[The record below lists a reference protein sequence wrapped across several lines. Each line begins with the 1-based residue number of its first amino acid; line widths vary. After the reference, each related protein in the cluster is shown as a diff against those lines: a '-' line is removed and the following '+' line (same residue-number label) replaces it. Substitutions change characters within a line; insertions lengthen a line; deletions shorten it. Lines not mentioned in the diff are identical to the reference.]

1 MRRGCVR
8 LAGACLALLAAACA
22 ENAPVADT
30 ETGSLLITNA
40 RLVDLSGETPSILDE
55 ASLLVRDGRIA
66 AIGDASARFEAPQV
80 IDAEGRTITPGLADM
95 HVHVWDE
102 AELGAYMSYGVTTI
116 RNLSGMPFHLDL
128 AREIDAG
135 ERIGP
140 RLLTS
145 GPILNSAGP
154 NAQLNHKM
162 VEDTDAARAAVD
174 WQAQAGFT
182 RIKVY
187 SNLRPE
193 AYAAILEAARAH
205 GMAVTG
211 HTPEGERRPGMPLT
225 EAFDIPFEDILDDGF
240 ETIEHVESIVWHGL
254 RSRHDEAAA
263 RALARKIVAAGV
275 PVTPT
280 RVAHRNLLR
289 MAETRGDAGRRE
301 GMDLLN
307 PFVQAMEQPV
317 KDRWAN
323 SSSSRLA
330 ENVAFQ
336 ARVTGIFNE
345 EGVLLVAGSDA
356 GIFINVPGQSLVD
369 ELALLVDAG
378 LEPYEALQTAT
389 WNAALIL
396 GEEARHGCMA
406 NGCAADL
413 VMYTCDP
420 LQDIACVGD
429 LMAVVRAGRWLSR
442 DDLFALREAAK
453 RHDIARTQ
461 ANLMAGLQAQGTPLP
476 EIPGRPA
483 AQ

>member
-1 MRRGCVR
+1 MPRGCVR
-8 LAGACLALLAAACA
+8 LSGVCLALLVAGCV
-22 ENAPVADT
+22 ENAPVAKT

-40 RLVDLSGETPSILDE
+40 RLVDLSGDTPAIRE
-55 ASLLVRDGRIA
+55 GASLLVRDWRIA
-66 AIGDASARFEAPQV
+66 AISDAPAGFEAPQV
-80 IDAEGRTITPGLADM
+80 IDADGRIVTPGLADM

-102 AELGAYMSYGVTTI
+102 AELGAYLSYGVTTV

-135 ERIGP
+135 ERAGP

-154 NAQLNHKM
+154 NAQPNHKL
-162 VEDTDAARAAVD
+162 VEDADAARGAVD
-174 WQAQAGFT
+174 WQAEAGFK

-187 SNLRPE
+187 SNLRAD
-193 AYAAILEAARAH
+193 AYAATLEAARAH
-205 GMAVTG
+205 GMTVTG

-263 RALARKIVAAGV
+263 RALARKIAAAGV
-275 PVTPT
+275 PVTAT
-280 RVAHRNLLR
+280 RVAHHNLLR
-289 MAETRGDAGRRE
+289 MAETRGEAGRRE
-301 GMDLLN
+301 GMELLN

-317 KDRWAN
+317 KDYWAH
-323 SSSSRLA
+323 SPSGRLA
-330 ENVAFQ
+330 ENDAFQ
-336 ARVTGIFNE
+336 ARMTGILNE

-369 ELALLVDAG
+369 ELALLVEAG
-378 LEPYEALQTAT
+378 LTPYEALQAAT

-406 NGCAADL
+406 EGCAADL
-413 VMYTCDP
+413 VIYACDP
-420 LQDIACVGD
+420 LEDIACSAD
-429 LMAVVRAGRWLSR
+429 LMGVVRAGEWLSR
-442 DDLFALREAAK
+442 DDLSALRETAK
-453 RHDIARTQ
+453 RHDTARTQ

>member
-1 MRRGCVR
+1 
-8 LAGACLALLAAACA
+8 
-22 ENAPVADT
+22 
-30 ETGSLLITNA
+30 
-40 RLVDLSGETPSILDE
+40 
-55 ASLLVRDGRIA
+55 
-66 AIGDASARFEAPQV
+66 
-80 IDAEGRTITPGLADM
+80 
-95 HVHVWDE
+95 
-102 AELGAYMSYGVTTI
+102 
-116 RNLSGMPFHLDL
+116 
-128 AREIDAG
+128 
-135 ERIGP
+135 
-140 RLLTS
+140 
-145 GPILNSAGP
+145 
-154 NAQLNHKM
+154 
-162 VEDTDAARAAVD
+162 
-174 WQAQAGFT
+174 
-182 RIKVY
+182 
-187 SNLRPE
+187 
-193 AYAAILEAARAH
+193 
-205 GMAVTG
+205 
-211 HTPEGERRPGMPLT
+211 
-225 EAFDIPFEDILDDGF
+225 
-240 ETIEHVESIVWHGL
+240 
-254 RSRHDEAAA
+254 
-263 RALARKIVAAGV
+263 
-275 PVTPT
+275 
-280 RVAHRNLLR
+280 
-289 MAETRGDAGRRE
+289 
-301 GMDLLN
+301 
-307 PFVQAMEQPV
+307 MEQPV

-323 SSSSRLA
+323 STSSRLA
-330 ENVAFQ
+330 ENDAFQ